1 MPRLDD
7 LSSWAKLCGYD
18 SSCVHLC
25 QVFSERVLETIRI
38 NPALVTLPFM
48 DEKPEA
54 GESYVACVRHP
65 FIAQK
70 GEPFWFLHQPPCS
83 LFNGWDEKPEE
94 IYESLLLH
102 AVLDRVLHRGKDF
115 ALIIVTIQ
123 ELLRVSELH
132 ERFAETR
139 DEKVFSAFD
148 DEFARR
154 AQWARWLNYV
164 YIFWDLESD
173 VGIWWLFRQ
182 DEIYA
187 REPQFRLVLQGHW
200 GWHDEL
206 VWAGN
211 QRLSADEA
219 AKLHSF
225 MLR

>member
-7 LSSWAKLCGYD
+7 LSAWAKLCGFD
-18 SSCVHLC
+18 STCVHLC
-25 QVFSERVLETIRI
+25 QVFDERVLETIRI
-38 NPALVTLPFM
+38 NPALVTRPFL

-54 GESYVACVRHP
+54 GKSYVACVRHP

-70 GEPFWFLHQPPCS
+70 GEPFWFLHQPPYS

-115 ALIIVTIQ
+115 ALIVITIQ
-123 ELLRVSELH
+123 EVLRVSELH
-132 ERFAETR
+132 ERFSETR

-164 YIFWDLESD
+164 YVFWDLESD

-187 REPQFRLVLQGHW
+187 REPQYRLVLQGHW

-211 QRLSADEA
+211 QRLSTDEA